1 MSPQGLPDHEEQ
13 GRRIRR
19 VAGEARRWTL
29 RAVLLLVTAVVSFSR
44 PGSFFLVLGV
54 ALALLAVL
62 AFTLGRRTARAAEAM
77 RRKMALAEAARADA
91 ETRGPAGGGQG

>member
-1 MSPQGLPDHEEQ
+1 MSPQGLAELEEQ

-19 VAGEARRWTL
+19 VAGEGRRWRL
-29 RAVLLLVTAVVSFSR
+29 RALLLLVTAVVSFTR

-62 AFTLGRRTARAAEAM
+62 AFSLGRRTARAAEEM
-77 RRKMALAEAARADA
+77 KRKIALAEAARADA
-91 ETRGPAGGGQG
+91 ETRGAAGGGQG